1 MDTPSIFKV
10 GNDRILSRL
19 KRDSRECSTISADP
33 RKSSGVNRAINKKA
47 PQLPEG
53 LLLKSATTGFY
64 PASGGTHANAVP
76 SALVNEN
83 YRESI
88 GL

>member
-1 MDTPSIFKV
+1 MDTFSIFKV
-10 GNDRILSRL
+10 GNDRILF
-19 KRDSRECSTISADP
+19 RECSTISADP

-64 PASGGTHANAVP
+64 PASSGTHANAVP
-76 SALVNEN
+76 SALIHEN

>member
-64 PASGGTHANAVP
+64 PASSGTHANAVP
-76 SALVNEN
+76 SALIHEN